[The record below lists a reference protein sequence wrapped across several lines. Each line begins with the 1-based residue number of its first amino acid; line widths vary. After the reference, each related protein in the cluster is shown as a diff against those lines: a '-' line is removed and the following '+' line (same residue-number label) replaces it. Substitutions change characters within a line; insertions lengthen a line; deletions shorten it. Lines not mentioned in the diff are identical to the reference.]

1 MKEFIEKNWHHDVMA
16 AMELV
21 REEVQKAEDQI
32 YKAGG
37 AEMQRGN
44 KKVARQALNY
54 VDKIDEFLFDL
65 EKVGDKWQK
74 LQDEIYTELPSDVQE
89 VVLPTKVRET
99 KGGYTRNVT
108 EIAPWTNFT
117 VKFNNVSL
125 IEEETAKAVFV
136 KALEY
141 FDLDKIEALGIR
153 LNNEP
158 LISRDKAVFKKYPQ
172 SVALIKGGWYVSTYS
187 STATKAKYIEELAKR
202 FNIKVAVKIIP
213 HKAKRNSSS
222 QVGVNVIPKLNLP
235 KTIDDGRLVDGLP
248 FKVSE
253 VVCSVMPEVFK
264 RKLITQDE
272 INNMLEKS
280 LSKYFKTGGWAPLKI
295 NRGNDEDRYV
305 IYKNGKKIARY
316 YSEDTVKLEL
326 NGQKYYLSSQF
337 VPAALTPVVEWL
349 NNKGITKEEIY
360 NLCIQRREASS
371 NKNILLKGISY
382 A

>member
-16 AMELV
+16 AMDLV

-32 YKAGG
+32 YKAGA
-37 AEMQRGN
+37 AEMERGN
-44 KKVARQALNY
+44 KNVARKALDY

-89 VVLPTKVRET
+89 IVLPTKVRET

-117 VKFNNVSL
+117 VKFNNDSV
-125 IEEETAKAVFV
+125 IKEDTAKAVFV

-141 FDLDKIEALGIR
+141 FDLNKIEALGIM

-158 LISRDKAVFKKYPQ
+158 LIARDKAVFKKYPQ
-172 SVALIKGGWYVSTYS
+172 SVVSIKDGWYVSTYS
-187 STATKAKYIEELAKR
+187 STATKAKYIEEFAKL
-202 FNIKVAVKIIP
+202 FNIKVEVNIIP

-222 QVGVNVIPKLNLP
+222 QVGSINVHKLSSP
-235 KTIDDGRLVDGLP
+235 KTIDDGRIVDGVP

-253 VVCSVMPEVFK
+253 VVCAMMPEVFR

-272 INNMLEKS
+272 INEMLEK
-280 LSKYFKTGGWAPLKI
+280 LASKHFKTGGWAPLKI
-295 NRGNDEDRYV
+295 NHGNDEDRYV
-305 IYKNGKKIARY
+305 SYDNGNRQSRY
-316 YSEDTVKLEL
+316 YPEDRVKLEF
-326 NGQKYYLSSQF
+326 NGQKYYLTSQF
-337 VPAALTPVVEWL
+337 APSALTPIVKWL
-349 NNKGITKEEIY
+349 ENKGISKEEICR
-360 NLCIQRREASS
+360 LCKANGMR
-371 NKNILLKGISY
+371 
-382 A
+382 